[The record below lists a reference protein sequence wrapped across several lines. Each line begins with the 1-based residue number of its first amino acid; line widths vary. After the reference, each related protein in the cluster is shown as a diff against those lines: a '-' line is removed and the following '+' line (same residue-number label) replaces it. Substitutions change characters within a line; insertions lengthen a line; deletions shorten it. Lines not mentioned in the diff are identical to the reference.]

1 MNTTKTIS
9 IVTPCY
15 NEEEN
20 VRDCYDA
27 IKAIFDKHLPEYRR
41 EHLFCDNASTDS
53 TPAILKELA
62 AEDPDV
68 RVILN
73 ARNFGPARSTYNGVM
88 ACTGEAVLLFMPA
101 DMQDPPDLIPQFVRL
116 WEAGNDIVYG
126 IRANRDEGALMRS
139 TRNFYYQIISKLS
152 NVKIPPN
159 TGDFQLVDRTVVE
172 SMRRIDDAYPF
183 MRIMTFE
190 CSSRVVG
197 VEYRWLAR
205 RKGISKNRITH
216 LLDQG
221 LNGLTTF
228 TSAPLRG
235 CLYGGFFISLISIL
249 YSVVTFIVGI
259 AGGHAASAGIM
270 TIIVALF
277 FFGGVQLFVL
287 GMLGEYVLAIYS
299 QVRHKPLVFERERLN
314 FAGVQDDKTST

>member
-1 MNTTKTIS
+1 MKTIS

-20 VRDCYDA
+20 VRDCYAA
-27 IKAIFDKHLPEYRR
+27 IKAIFDEQLTGFVR
-41 EHLFCDNASTDS
+41 EHIFCDNASTDA
-53 TPAILKELA
+53 TPDILKALA
-62 AEDPDV
+62 AEDPNV
-68 RVILN
+68 RVIMN
-73 ARNFGPARSTYNGVM
+73 ARNFGPARSTFNGVM
-88 ACTGEAVLLFMPA
+88 AASGDAVLLFMPA
-101 DMQDPPDLIPQFVRL
+101 DMQDPPALIPQFVAL
-116 WEAGNDIVYG
+116 WQAGNDIVYG
-126 IRANRDEGALMRS
+126 IRANREEGALMRW
-139 TRNFYYQIISKLS
+139 TRNAYYQTISKLS
-152 NVKIPPN
+152 SVKIPPN
-159 TGDFQLVDRTVVE
+159 TGDFQLVDRSVVE
-172 SMRRIDDAYPF
+172 SMRRIDDSYPF

-205 RKGISKNRITH
+205 KKGISKNRISS

-235 CLYGGFFISLISIL
+235 CLYVGFLISVISIL
-249 YSVVTFIVGI
+249 YSVVTLVAGL
-259 AGGHAASAGIM
+259 AGGHPATAGIM
-270 TIIVALF
+270 TLIVALF

-287 GMLGEYVLAIYS
+287 GMLGEYVLAIYA

-314 FAGVQDDKTST
+314 FKPAQSE